1 MRRNIWK
8 QPSLLMA
15 TPEGSFARPLPEPG
29 QTDKEPLE
37 TTVVIP
43 YIQRVSKPIRRILA
57 PLNDAFVPIGL

>member
-1 MRRNIWK
+1 
-8 QPSLLMA
+8 MA
-15 TPEGSFARPLPEPG
+15 TPEGSFAWPLPEPG